1 MKILNRIILFIYS
14 LFVIAISFIIMVLPF
29 DIVAILGIEDTV
41 SIIRYMKGNYTYTL
55 IGAIFLLLSL
65 GYLIYLFRD
74 KETVSPGSY
83 LVLRNE
89 YGEVLIYQDTI
100 IGLVSNISAKFT
112 GINNIRTKVVFL
124 DGKISLSLKGESS
137 NEINIPET
145 SLDLQMKVKEHVEHI
160 TGAQVSDINIEI
172 VNTIPPINRIK

>member
-1 MKILNRIILFIYS
+1 MKIFNKIVLFIYS
-14 LFVIAISFIIMVLPF
+14 LFVIAVSFIIMVLPF
-29 DIVAILGIEDTV
+29 DTAAILGIEDTV

-55 IGAIFLLLSL
+55 LGAVFLLLSL
-65 GYLIYLFRD
+65 GYLIYLFRN
-74 KETVSPGSY
+74 KETVNPGSY

-112 GINNIRTKVVFL
+112 GINNIRTKVIFV

-137 NEINIPET
+137 SDINIPET
-145 SLDLQMKVKEHVEHI
+145 SMDLQMKVKDHVENI
-160 TGAQVSDINIEI
+160 TGAQISDINIEI
-172 VNTIPPINRIK
+172 VNTTPSISRSK